1 MYLLQFVFSL
11 ASISGQRVPC
21 SWVATCALAPLG
33 PPAPWTLWTLRLV
46 EIELKW
52 VHKYELGVSLLDPWA
67 LWTLLGLV
75 GLKKQPFCGLDGSLA
90 TPLGPH
96 VDPMG
101 APLRQFWCLQRPLGG
116 PRGSPEVPRIKPAI
130 ARLSTCRAEGCVLCF
145 RT

>member
-1 MYLLQFVFSL
+1 MLLGRQFVPSRHWDVRL
-11 ASISGQRVPC
+11 
-21 SWVATCALAPLG
+21 LG
-33 PPAPWTLWTLRLV
+33 PFGLFAWSKL
-46 EIELKW
+46 
-52 VHKYELGVSLLDPWA
+52 HKYELGVSLLDPWA

-75 GLKKQPFCGLDGSLA
+75 GLKKPPFCGLDGSLA

-116 PRGSPEVPRIKPAI
+116 PRGSPEVPRLKPAI